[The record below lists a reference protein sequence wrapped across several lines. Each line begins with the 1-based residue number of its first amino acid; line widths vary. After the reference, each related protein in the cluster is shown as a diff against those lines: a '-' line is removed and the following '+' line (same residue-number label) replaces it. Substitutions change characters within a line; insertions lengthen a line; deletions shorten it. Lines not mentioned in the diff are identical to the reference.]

1 MAIIL
6 RYFWERKSME
16 ARLKLEQKEKLHQ
29 EEIAQMKMRFFI
41 NISHELRTPLTL
53 ILAPIQ
59 DMLAKT
65 TDKWMKEQLNYVNRN
80 ANRLLNLVNQ
90 LMDYRRAELGVFKL
104 KVEHTCIY
112 KTVKENFMFYEK
124 LARTKNLE
132 YTLISDIEDNE
143 CYADP
148 KYVELILNNFLSNAF
163 KYTPQNGKI
172 TFACAATDTD
182 LVFSVKDT
190 GKGISSE
197 DIKNIFTRFYQVDK
211 VNPQGS
217 GIGLALVKA
226 FVELHGGI
234 ITAESELGK
243 GSTFT
248 VTLPIH
254 HVENSD
260 NIKTADTEKIETP
273 LITESDVD
281 AELDTIEQENAAIR
295 PDVPLLL
302 VIDDNEDIRR
312 MIAVLMGD
320 DYNVISASNGKEGLS
335 LAAKYVPD
343 VIICDVMMPVMDG
356 LECCRYLKEEVST
369 SHIPV
374 LMLTACSLDEQRA
387 QGYDSG
393 AHGYLSKPFNSI
405 VLKSRCR
412 NLIENRKR
420 IRNAEIDK
428 PVIAQSDANSSVLD
442 MENKFYARFLEIVNA
457 EMGNPELNVDQ
468 LAAKMGL
475 GRSQFYRKIKAL
487 TNYSPV
493 ELLRN
498 LRLKKSRELLL
509 TTDKSISEIA
519 CEVGFSAPAYF
530 TRCYREAFGETPTD
544 RRSKVQ

>member
-1 MAIIL
+1 MILKRLINQILDFRKYENGKLDLHLQEAAFAPLVCSWAEAFNVSARKHDITLAINLDIADDFSL
-6 RYFWERKSME
+6 AIDVEKMER
-16 ARLKLEQKEKLHQ
+16 
-29 EEIAQMKMRFFI
+29 IFF
-41 NISHELRTPLTL
+41 
-53 ILAPIQ
+53 
-59 DMLAKT
+59 
-65 TDKWMKEQLNYVNRN
+65 
-80 ANRLLNLVNQ
+80 NL
-90 LMDYRRAELGVFKL
+90 
-104 KVEHTCIY
+104 
-112 KTVKENFMFYEK
+112 
-124 LARTKNLE
+124 
-132 YTLISDIEDNE
+132 
-143 CYADP
+143 
-148 KYVELILNNFLSNAF
+148 LSNAF

-172 TFACAATDTD
+172 TFACVATDTD

-254 HVENSD
+254 HVENSE
-260 NIKTADTEKIETP
+260 NIKTANTEKIEAP

-295 PDVPLLL
+295 PDAPLLL

-312 MIAVLMGD
+312 MITVLMGK

-335 LAAKYVPD
+335 LAAKHVPD

-356 LECCRYLKEEVST
+356 LECCRHLKEEVST

-393 AHGYLSKPFNSI
+393 ADGYLSKPFSSA

-428 PVIAQSDANSSVLD
+428 PTITQAETNSSVLD

-519 CEVGFSAPAYF
+519 YEVGFSAPAYF

-544 RRSKVQ
+544 RRSKI

>member
-1 MAIIL
+1 M
-6 RYFWERKSME
+6 ERV
-16 ARLKLEQKEKLHQ
+16 
-29 EEIAQMKMRFFI
+29 FF
-41 NISHELRTPLTL
+41 
-53 ILAPIQ
+53 
-59 DMLAKT
+59 
-65 TDKWMKEQLNYVNRN
+65 
-80 ANRLLNLVNQ
+80 NL
-90 LMDYRRAELGVFKL
+90 
-104 KVEHTCIY
+104 
-112 KTVKENFMFYEK
+112 
-124 LARTKNLE
+124 
-132 YTLISDIEDNE
+132 
-143 CYADP
+143 
-148 KYVELILNNFLSNAF
+148 LSNAF

-172 TFACAATDTD
+172 TFTCNATDTD

-234 ITAESELGK
+234 ITAESEVGK

-254 HVENSD
+254 HVEENES
-260 NIKTADTEKIETP
+260 IKVPENGKVETP
-273 LITESDVD
+273 KITESNVD
-281 AELDTIEQENAAIR
+281 AEFDTIEQENPAIR

-356 LECCRYLKEEVST
+356 LECCRHLKEEVST

-387 QGYDSG
+387 QGYESG
-393 AHGYLSKPFNSI
+393 ADSYLSKPFNSM

-420 IRNAEIDK
+420 ICNAEIDK

-519 CEVGFSAPAYF
+519 YEVGFSAPAYF